1 MLYDTLDFVL
11 TTENIS
17 SGNLGEHP
25 VDAQKVKIYPNPTT
39 TMLYIEGMGLRRLDL
54 YDDRGIVVL
63 SKTLQGENAKVDISA
78 ISSGSYMV
86 KITTTV
92 DEYTELLIKK

>member
-1 MLYDTLDFVL
+1 
-11 TTENIS
+11 
-17 SGNLGEHP
+17 
-25 VDAQKVKIYPNPTT
+25 
-39 TMLYIEGMGLRRLDL
+39 MLYIEGMGLRRLDL

-92 DEYTELLIKK
+92 GENTELLIKE